1 MTFFFVQYTMIVAS
15 IMSNLKM
22 PKIIQSFRNGI
33 LSLYNHVVFT
43 MIEDYDRYHGLKK
56 VFELRILNMK
66 RE

>member
-1 MTFFFVQYTMIVAS
+1 MIVAS

-33 LSLYNHVVFT
+33 LSYHVVFT